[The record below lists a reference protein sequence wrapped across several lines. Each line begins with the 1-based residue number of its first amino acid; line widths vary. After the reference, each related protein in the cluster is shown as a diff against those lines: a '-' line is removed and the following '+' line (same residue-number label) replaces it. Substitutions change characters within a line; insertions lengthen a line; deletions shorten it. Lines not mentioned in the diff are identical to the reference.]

1 MPEGRVGTLWLHG
14 ALLNFDQ
21 FEVFE
26 VLTSRQ
32 YFEEVF
38 KVFGVPYLLKP
49 FAFLLPPFS

>member
-1 MPEGRVGTLWLHG
+1 MPEERVGTLWLHG

-21 FEVFE
+21 LEVFE